1 MIEAAPGYGIVS
13 SVDGKVVT
21 PSTDPDYYY
30 AVSTHGHLPF
40 RGPKP
45 PFIVAG
51 PDVEPGRYAG
61 ARLVDEAPTLMRLAG
76 IPFDAAALDGED
88 LLAAES
94 RAVRL
99 PD

>member
-1 MIEAAPGYGIVS
+1 M
-13 SVDGKVVT
+13 VT

-51 PDVEPGRYAG
+51 PGVAPGRYAG

-76 IPFDAAALDGED
+76 IPYDAAALDGED
-88 LLAAES
+88 LLAPQS

-99 PD
+99 PE